1 MPLPKLDTPTYSL
14 VLPSTGQTIKYR
26 PFLVK
31 EQKILMMAQESEEDS
46 QMYQVMSDIVKSCT
60 FDEIDTEVSPIFDI
74 EYIFLK
80 LRSKSVGEKTTVRLL
95 CPDDKK
101 TYGQVDVNLDDVE
114 IQMTENHTNVIQLT
128 DKIKLIMKY
137 PLLRDMKNI
146 TRSTTGEQIFAVMK
160 HCIWEV
166 HDGDKIY
173 NRVDITDKDIE
184 EFIDSFNTEQLESII
199 EFFRTMPKIRHAV
212 NLVNPKTN
220 VTSEV
225 IIEGIDNFLA

>member
-225 IIEGIDNFLA
+225 IIEGIDNF